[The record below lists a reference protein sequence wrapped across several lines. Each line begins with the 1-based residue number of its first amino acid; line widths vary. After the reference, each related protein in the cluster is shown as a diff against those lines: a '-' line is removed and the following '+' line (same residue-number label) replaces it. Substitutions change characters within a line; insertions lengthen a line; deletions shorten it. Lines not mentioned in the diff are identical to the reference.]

1 MTRRELLLSA
11 PFALSPAPAASSAV
25 RFGWIGVGNRGTSL
39 LNLGLRVPAIDVA
52 AVCDLDPA
60 KAAAAVDR
68 VQTARNKKPLSIS
81 GGPEEYKRMLD
92 SKDVDAVL
100 IATPM
105 HDHARMAVA
114 ALDAG
119 KHVISE
125 VPAALTVEEC
135 WQLVRA
141 ARRSRA
147 KYIFAENVCYYQS
160 NMAVWN
166 MVKQGLFGE
175 LTYAECG
182 YVHDTR
188 YLQFTADGKLTWR
201 GEKLNQPGNRYPTH
215 AIGPISQWLGI
226 HRGDRFVSISSQS
239 SRAAGLTEYIRRKF
253 GADSPQMKV
262 TAAGDSNVSLI
273 RTAQGRL
280 IELRYDVL
288 SPRPHPSTTYHNL
301 QGSLGSYRDE
311 ERRQE
316 IWLDKRSA
324 KVTWEPF
331 EPYLAEFDHPLWK
344 QNKGGGGEAM
354 HRGAD
359 QLMLADFANS
369 LLENRESPVN
379 VYDAAAWSA
388 IIDLSARS
396 VVAGG
401 APQEFPNFS
410 AA

>member
-1 MTRRELLLSA
+1 MTRRELLLAA
-11 PFALSPAPAASSAV
+11 PWAVAAAASSSV
-25 RFGWIGVGNRGTSL
+25 RFGWIGAGNRGTSL
-39 LNLGLRVPAIDVA
+39 LNLGLRIPAIDVA

-60 KAAAAVDR
+60 RAAAAVDR
-68 VQTARNKKPLSIS
+68 VQTARNRKPVSIS
-81 GGPEEYKRMLD
+81 GGPDEFKRMLD

-105 HDHARMAVA
+105 HEHARMAVA

-119 KHVISE
+119 KHVVSE

-141 ARRSRA
+141 AKRSRA

-160 NMAVWN
+160 NMAILN

-188 YLQFTADGKLTWR
+188 NLQFTPDGKLTWR

-239 SRAAGLTEYIRRKF
+239 SRAGGLAEYTRRKF

-273 RTAQGRL
+273 RTALGRL

-301 QGSLGSYRDE
+301 QGTLGSYRDE

-324 KVTWEPF
+324 KVAWEPF
-331 EPYLAEFDHPLWK
+331 EPFISEFDHPLWK

-359 QLMLADFANS
+359 QLMLADFASS
-369 LLENRESPVN
+369 LLEGRESPVN

-401 APQEFPNFS
+401 APQEFPDFS

>member
-1 MTRRELLLSA
+1 
-11 PFALSPAPAASSAV
+11 
-25 RFGWIGVGNRGTSL
+25 
-39 LNLGLRVPAIDVA
+39 
-52 AVCDLDPA
+52 
-60 KAAAAVDR
+60 
-68 VQTARNKKPLSIS
+68 
-81 GGPEEYKRMLD
+81 
-92 SKDVDAVL
+92 
-100 IATPM
+100 
-105 HDHARMAVA
+105 
-114 ALDAG
+114 
-119 KHVISE
+119 
-125 VPAALTVEEC
+125 
-135 WQLVRA
+135 
-141 ARRSRA
+141 
-147 KYIFAENVCYYQS
+147 
-160 NMAVWN
+160 
-166 MVKQGLFGE
+166 
-175 LTYAECG
+175 
-182 YVHDTR
+182 
-188 YLQFTADGKLTWR
+188 GKLTWR

-239 SRAAGLTEYIRRKF
+239 SRAGGLAEYTRRKF

-273 RTAQGRL
+273 RTALGRL

-301 QGSLGSYRDE
+301 QGTLGSYRDE

-324 KVTWEPF
+324 KVAWEPF
-331 EPYLAEFDHPLWK
+331 EPFISEFDHPLWK

-359 QLMLADFANS
+359 QLMLADFASS
-369 LLENRESPVN
+369 LLEGRDSPVN

-401 APQEFPNFS
+401 APQEFPDFS